1 MEADELK
8 EKIIQ
13 EVAKKHHVL
22 LGPDDPVLVTVT
34 IHEEIF
40 KQHVS
45 ELKKAVNS
53 TSESMEEISFQYQE
67 QSKKLAQTVVG
78 AAVNDVA
85 ERVRKEADTAG
96 KLFSASMEGKLS
108 SFEARQKKA
117 QYGMWMAAAISVF
130 GMLGTITFVAL
141 LA

>member
-1 MEADELK
+1 MDAEELR

-40 KQHVS
+40 KQYVS
-45 ELKKAVNS
+45 ELKKAVDS
-53 TSESMEEISFQYQE
+53 TSTSMEEISFQYQE
-67 QSKKLAQTVVG
+67 QSKKLAQSVVG
-78 AAVNDVA
+78 AAVNDVS

-96 KLFSASMEGKLS
+96 KLFSASIDGKVA

-117 QYGMWMAAAISVF
+117 QYGMWTAAAISVF
-130 GMLGTITFVAL
+130 GMIGTLTFVVL
-141 LA
+141 SI